1 MELVALVRD
10 LVMGLELDSDAS
22 ASPAYFCP
30 FNSGLKMSGTNMTE
44 DYLLYLDLRTGDS
57 SVVDAGLLEM
67 KLSEKSVV
75 EAAPSAAAAGV

>member
-10 LVMGLELDSDAS
+10 LVMGLELRSDAF
-22 ASPAYFCP
+22 ASPVYLFP
-30 FNSGLKMSGTNMTE
+30 FSSSLKKLGTNWTN

-57 SVVDAGLLEM
+57 SVVDAGILEI

-75 EAAPSAAAAGV
+75 EAAPSAAAGV

>member
-1 MELVALVRD
+1 MELGALVRD
-10 LVMGLELDSDAS
+10 LVMGLELNSDAS
-22 ASPAYFCP
+22 ASPTYLFP
-30 FNSGLKMSGTNMTE
+30 FNSNLKKPATNWTN

-67 KLSEKSVV
+67 KLSEKSAV